1 MRPDAGSPP
10 PSVQVGDPPRLP
22 VSEKAYAGRSSDVSA
37 PEGVMTSAQAAAAIG
52 CSTRT
57 LARLVA
63 EHRIGCLRWGAGRRR
78 PRVGFTAQHIQ
89 DYLTSCQVLSLIHI

>member
-1 MRPDAGSPP
+1 M
-10 PSVQVGDPPRLP
+10 
-22 VSEKAYAGRSSDVSA
+22 SA

-63 EHRIGCLRWGAGRRR
+63 EHRIGCLRWSAGRRR
-78 PRVGFTAQHIQ
+78 PRVGFTPQHIQ
-89 DYLTSCQVLSLIHI
+89 DYLTSCQVLAELPLDTTITYGRAGTRVARRIADHRYT